1 MSGSSPPPKANTNDE
16 SFGTK
21 KARSSFGR
29 GFFKLRGGKQ
39 AASAP
44 NLGTNELLNALLIHL
59 RHFYFA
65 APVTE
70 MREYFSGEPSVGV
83 TVIFFEADLI

>member
-1 MSGSSPPPKANTNDE
+1 MNDE

-39 AASAP
+39 TGSAP
-44 NLGTNELLNALLIHL
+44 NLGTNELQTLFEFTSITLNLLI
-59 RHFYFA
+59 
-65 APVTE
+65 
-70 MREYFSGEPSVGV
+70 
-83 TVIFFEADLI
+83 

>member
-1 MSGSSPPPKANTNDE
+1 MARSCNYIFSSSSLAIVLLVLLSCVFLISQARTKAGPGSSPPAKANTSDE

-39 AASAP
+39 TASSP
-44 NLGTNELLNALLIHL
+44 NLGDNELLIALL
-59 RHFYFA
+59 
-65 APVTE
+65 V
-70 MREYFSGEPSVGV
+70 
-83 TVIFFEADLI
+83 